1 MNLSLNGTL
10 SLKIITNEL
19 DLLNKE
25 LLLNET
31 FEERRFFIACNQI
44 NIKTQVI
51 LVMLRNIIILI

>member
-44 NIKTQVI
+44 NIKT
-51 LVMLRNIIILI
+51 